1 MPPEDS
7 IQSAPSDSSPS
18 SPEKEQQTQTSKA
31 LLEAAGIH
39 RVDLTPEEMAAQSA
53 PPPKTSEKGVSIR
66 QTIADVTGSVGAGV
80 SGVAVF
86 SLVNVATKGSARAL
100 TIPLAMLAGGVTKYG
115 VKSGVEHAILDQ
127 ENHTTSKADLAWGAV
142 DGLAGVVGS
151 AVEQRIS
158 KQYLSAL
165 GRRALGSSISTDT
178 ALEGAQVIV
187 KNSAFEAVKHN
198 AVRGAAGGAAG
209 TFVWSA
215 PRRIGD
221 NASEFATNPGEATF
235 NTTVQMAQDVALGGL
250 FGGVL
255 SGGGTALFRG
265 KELSGQTIA
274 KLRGDA
280 DVMRIDGRFVGDFH
294 SNLDQLPHMK
304 TALEGLNK
312 DSARRGIPTSFDI
325 TGDAI
330 SGHVNFAFTKG
341 GQVEYESLIDM
352 QARKIIL
359 GNHEHD
365 AAGGLFDVP
374 RWGKMIKPILDKNP
388 SVSVINTNLD
398 VSAYSEY
405 QGLMK
410 PYVIEEIAAP
420 WGKTKVATIGLT
432 TEEGA
437 VGSIKYNDAER
448 VAIETIRDLN
458 SQGIKHIV
466 LDTHI
471 GLGEDI
477 KLAKALIREDLK
489 VSRIQG
495 GHSHSITPEPIWV
508 KPERGFLGRTIDSLT
523 GRPSGGNFEIPI
535 MHAGSGGRWLG
546 DFRVAM
552 KPDGTAHRFHTTGQL
567 HPITPDIPADP
578 HLSEAIKQALPER
591 NLLRQELYGAQAIA
605 NYTARGLRERET
617 ALGNLVSDAIR
628 DGLKKDLGDDIVVM
642 THSGGIRDQ
651 IVAGKELNRLDLSNL
666 IMNAGKREGEIKELV
681 NVQMTGDQ
689 IRQGLEYGIRDLH
702 PAVKPSFGTRMKSLF
717 VEKTDEVKQ
726 DLSGN
731 FVQVSG
737 LKYSIDL
744 HGKPWTPTDV
754 SSRITNLRIQNS
766 AGEYVPI
773 DPAQTYSVVT
783 RQHPVHKWAKA
794 GMFGVDK
801 SFEQVQ
807 QELRMRKVE
816 VSQVDLLANYI
827 QGKNIDPKTFSNV
840 EGRITTA
847 NEAVK
852 PLPVRVGVSVLAQPL
867 VRTTDTKP
875 ENR

>member
-1 MPPEDS
+1 M
-7 IQSAPSDSSPS
+7 
-18 SPEKEQQTQTSKA
+18 QTQSSRI

-39 RVDLTPEEMAAQSA
+39 VPGGQSTAQAANA
-53 PPPKTSEKGVSIR
+53 EKPIDSSVSTR
-66 QTIADVTGSVGAGV
+66 QTIADFAGSLTAGV

-86 SLVNVATKGSARAL
+86 SLVNISTKGAAKAL
-100 TIPLAMLAGGVTKYG
+100 TIPLAMLAGGATKYS
-115 VKSGVEHAILDQ
+115 VKTGVEHAILD
-127 ENHTTSKADLAWGAV
+127 EKDHTASKADLAWGAV

-151 AVEQRIS
+151 AVEQRVS
-158 KQYLSAL
+158 RQYLSAL
-165 GRRALGSSISTDT
+165 GRKALGSSISTET

-198 AVRGAAGGAAG
+198 AVRGAVGGASG

-221 NASEFATNPGEATF
+221 NAAEFASNPEEAVLKTG
-235 NTTVQMAQDVALGGL
+235 VQMAQDVAFGGL

-255 SGGGTALFRG
+255 AGGGTALFRG
-265 KELSGQTIA
+265 RELSGQGLA
-274 KLRGDA
+274 RLRGDG

-304 TALEGLNK
+304 TALEGLNA

-388 SVSVINTNLD
+388 GVSVINSNLD
-398 VSAYSEY
+398 VSAYPEY
-405 QGLMK
+405 SGLMK

-420 WGKTKVATIGLT
+420 RGKTKVATIGLT
-432 TEEGA
+432 TEEGE
-437 VGSIKYNDAER
+437 VGSIKYNDVER

-495 GHSHSITPEPIWV
+495 GHSHSITPQPMWV
-508 KPERGFLGRTIDSLT
+508 KPEQGLIGRTIDNLRGKPT
-523 GRPSGGNFEIPI
+523 GGNFEIPI

-552 KPDGTAHRFHTTGQL
+552 KPDGTAHRFHTSGQL
-567 HPITPDIPADP
+567 HPITADIPADP
-578 HLSEAIKQALPER
+578 HLA
-591 NLLRQELYGAQAIA
+591 
-605 NYTARGLRERET
+605 
-617 ALGNLVSDAIR
+617 
-628 DGLKKDLGDDIVVM
+628 
-642 THSGGIRDQ
+642 
-651 IVAGKELNRLDLSNL
+651 
-666 IMNAGKREGEIKELV
+666 
-681 NVQMTGDQ
+681 
-689 IRQGLEYGIRDLH
+689 
-702 PAVKPSFGTRMKSLF
+702 
-717 VEKTDEVKQ
+717 
-726 DLSGN
+726 
-731 FVQVSG
+731 
-737 LKYSIDL
+737 
-744 HGKPWTPTDV
+744 
-754 SSRITNLRIQNS
+754 
-766 AGEYVPI
+766 
-773 DPAQTYSVVT
+773 
-783 RQHPVHKWAKA
+783 
-794 GMFGVDK
+794 
-801 SFEQVQ
+801 
-807 QELRMRKVE
+807 
-816 VSQVDLLANYI
+816 
-827 QGKNIDPKTFSNV
+827 
-840 EGRITTA
+840 
-847 NEAVK
+847 
-852 PLPVRVGVSVLAQPL
+852 
-867 VRTTDTKP
+867 
-875 ENR
+875 